1 MHTRRLACFLLGLW
15 IGGSIFMGTVAVF
28 SFRSVD
34 RMLDEPLSY
43 SSSAQAREMIARL
56 GGTADAGMFLRHHS
70 AELNRTLF
78 EIWGWTQLVL
88 GFLLLLGL
96 IFGSG
101 GSKPSMALA
110 ALMLILTAAAHF
122 FVMPPIVGLGREVDF
137 VPRDAA
143 SPIRTQ
149 LSAWHSTYSTLEGI
163 KLALGCGLAF
173 MLVVSSHRRRSNGE
187 D

>member
-1 MHTRRLACFLLGLW
+1 M
-15 IGGSIFMGTVAVF
+15 FMGAVAVF

-34 RMLDEPLSY
+34 RLLDEPISY

-78 EIWGWTQLVL
+78 DGWGWIQLIL
-88 GFLLLLGL
+88 GFVLLLVL

-143 SPIRTQ
+143 SPIRAQ
-149 LSAWHSTYSTLEGI
+149 LSAWHTTFSTLEAI

-173 MLVVSSHRRRSNGE
+173 ILAMSSHRRRTNG
-187 D
+187 DIDG